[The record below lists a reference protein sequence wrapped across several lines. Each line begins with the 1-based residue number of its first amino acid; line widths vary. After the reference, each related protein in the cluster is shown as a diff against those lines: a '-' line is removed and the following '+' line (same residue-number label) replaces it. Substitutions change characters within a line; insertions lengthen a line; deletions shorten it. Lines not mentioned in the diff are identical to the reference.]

1 MPSLLVTEKK
11 SFEFVITYK
20 LKKLKIIIISSAL
33 ISLLSLSAE

>member
-20 LKKLKIIIISSAL
+20 LKNLDYFFY
-33 ISLLSLSAE
+33 SLHNL